1 MSMEFL
7 NRLIRNARFPLVV
20 RHRDD
25 VDQVRLLK
33 AAELITASVP
43 RSPLNSGFGDEAEA
57 VVFGV
62 TERGELVAR
71 EAKAPAE
78 PPLRR
83 GARLDDD

>member
-1 MSMEFL
+1 MTMEFL
-7 NRLIRNARFPLVV
+7 TRIVHARFPLVV
-20 RHRDD
+20 RRSSE
-25 VDQVRLLK
+25 VDSVRLLK

-43 RSPLNSGFGDEAEA
+43 RIPLNSGFGDMAEA

-83 GARLDDD
+83 GRRLDDD